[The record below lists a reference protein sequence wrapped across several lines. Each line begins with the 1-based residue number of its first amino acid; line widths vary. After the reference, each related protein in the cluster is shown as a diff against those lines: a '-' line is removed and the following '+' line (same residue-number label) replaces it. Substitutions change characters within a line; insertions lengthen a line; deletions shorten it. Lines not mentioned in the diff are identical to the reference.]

1 MGRFSFASCG
11 FLLCA
16 TALTQAPPGYKTY
29 ENKLAALQFFYPVA
43 YQELPLP
50 PTEQVLVAKFL
61 MKEKP
66 AELKRIDESLYKAI
80 EQQIHVYHFSLPA
93 AVTGAAPGKPA
104 EGEDKPADDKPS
116 TVRELMEQRS
126 RVTSWDEFAKRFG
139 VWRFEEDARKPGYF
153 KLVFTG
159 DGWPLHDVKPVGY
172 LVRKQVGSEIFGV
185 YGFTLTPCE
194 KALTTHV
201 QKMAGS
207 LVPADESGNAA
218 VAAEAAIDKLYAS
231 GKFRAV
237 DKRKSARS
245 ELPKGWKAVDTE
257 NYLIVHHSKNEGL
270 VNQIAREIE
279 AMRQLYSEMFPATGS
294 MDTLSIVRICRT
306 KEEYHQYGG
315 PPGTGGY
322 WHPGN
327 EELVF
332 YDYSYTMKTLDKDER
347 RAMGGR
353 VLTDADSMLVL
364 YHEAFHQYIYYAI
377 GEFSPHD
384 WFNEGYGDYFSG
396 AVVPNN
402 TGKVLRIDPSPW
414 RIHLIKDMCEFGEGF
429 VPLKQV
435 LEAERPVF
443 YHPSRVGAF
452 YASAWSFVFFLKH
465 GKEAQAN
472 EQWSKILPNYLANV
486 TQAYREEVAALGD
499 KPTLEQ
505 KTVAGFNARKKA
517 HKATFGALD
526 LAELEKAWRKYVVDM
541 KDPWPSQRKKRKQ

>member
-1 MGRFSFASCG
+1 MHRLVPC
-11 FLLCA
+11 LLVLAA
-16 TALTQAPPGYKTY
+16 TTLAQAPPGYKTY

-61 MKEKP
+61 LKDKP
-66 AELKRIDESLYKAI
+66 AELKRVDDALYKAI
-80 EQQIHVYHFSLPA
+80 EQQIHVYHFALPA
-93 AVTGAAPGKPA
+93 AVTGAAPAKPA
-104 EGEDKPADDKPS
+104 EGEEKPADGKPS
-116 TVRELMEQRS
+116 TVREAMEQRS
-126 RVTSWDEFAKRFG
+126 RVASWDEFAKRFG
-139 VWRFEEDARKPGYF
+139 AWRLDEDARKPGYF

-159 DGWPLHDVKPVGY
+159 DRWPLPDIKPVGY
-172 LVRKQVGSEIFGV
+172 LVKKQVGSEIFGV

-194 KALTTHV
+194 KALVNHV
-201 QKMAGS
+201 QKMANG
-207 LVPADESGNAA
+207 LDLADEGGNAA

-237 DKRKSARS
+237 DKRKQARS
-245 ELPKGWKAVDTE
+245 ELPKGWRAVDTE

-279 AMRQLYSEMFPATGS
+279 AMRLLYSELFPPTGP
-294 MDTLSIVRICRT
+294 MDALSIVRVCRT
-306 KEEYHQYGG
+306 KDEYHQYGG

-353 VLTDADSMLVL
+353 ILTDDDSMLVL

-402 TGKVLRIDPSPW
+402 TGKVSRIDPSPW
-414 RIHLIKDMCEFGEGF
+414 RIHRIKDMCEYGEGF

-435 LEAERPVF
+435 LEAERAVF

-465 GKEAQAN
+465 DKEALAH

-486 TQAYREEVAALGD
+486 TKAYREEVAALGE

-505 KTVAGFNARKKA
+505 KTVAGFNARKRA
-517 HKATFGALD
+517 HKETFGGIDLD
-526 LAELEKAWRKYVVDM
+526 ALEKAWRQYVIQM
-541 KDPWPSQRKKRKQ
+541 RDPWPSQRKKRK